1 MAAYYPIGWTIIS
14 LTNPQ
19 APIVRARLCFKSF
32 PVIENDVILE
42 MSTTLS

>member
-1 MAAYYPIGWTIIS
+1 MAAYYPIIS

-19 APIVRARLCFKSF
+19 APIVTARLCFKSF
-32 PVIENDVILE
+32 PVIENYVILE